1 MKTPLLTLTIAS
13 AAFFASNLSARPEGP
28 PPPPDPETIVVEVFT
43 DYDSDENNS
52 LNQEELVAALQG
64 MREKQM
70 AKRQGDR
77 PRMGRKASDEESTED
92 RPAKPNK
99 GKRRGPPAPEDIAPR
114 MIENHDKSGDGELNT
129 EELLEAL
136 KGMHGQG
143 RRGRGPRGGADAE

>member
-13 AAFFASNLSARPEGP
+13 TAIFASSLSARPEGAP
-28 PPPPDPETIVVEVFT
+28 TPPDPETVVVDMFT

-70 AKRQGDR
+70 AKRQGDL
-77 PRMGRKASDEESTED
+77 PRMGRKGSDDESTED
-92 RPAKPNK
+92 RPAKQKN
-99 GKRRGPPAPEDIAPR
+99 GKRRGPPSPEDIAPR
-114 MIENHDKSGDGELNT
+114 LIENFDESGDDELNT

-143 RRGRGPRGGADAE
+143 RRGRGPRGGSDAE